1 MLRLPC
7 SSANYKLWSTFI
19 LSLNVSDFFKT
30 ELNSEVK
37 KTYSQG
43 RFIIIHICK
52 VRILFSLERKR
63 LKKTQEKRK
72 D

>member
-37 KTYSQG
+37 KHT
-43 RFIIIHICK
+43 HK
-52 VRILFSLERKR
+52 AFSL
-63 LKKTQEKRK
+63 
-72 D
+72 